1 MSRRMIDAPLPGD
14 EPEDHRSLFH
24 LDPGVVH
31 LNHGSFGACPIEILD
46 AQSELR
52 RRLERNAMQF
62 FLRDL
67 EGLLDGVRD
76 VLGAFLRARPEDLAF
91 VTNATTAVNT
101 VLRSIPFAP
110 GDELLTTDHA
120 YAACKN
126 AIDFVAERTGARV
139 VVAAIPV
146 PLSSEDE
153 AVDAIVS
160 AATSKTKIALVD
172 HVTSQTATVLPIQ
185 KIVAALDARGI
196 DTIVDGAHAPGMVPL
211 DLDATR
217 AAYTTGNCHKWLC
230 APKGSAYLHVR
241 KDRQAIVR
249 PLTIS
254 HGAKIQR
261 ADRSRYALEFDWP
274 GTWDPTPALVI
285 PACIAWLEKIWPGGI
300 EGLRV
305 RNRALALRARAALVE
320 RAGGRALVPESMI
333 GSIASVELAE
343 DLPGFGDPHLEVH
356 RVAQEIEVPVFV
368 WNSRRMLRISAQL
381 YNRWSDYEALLA
393 VLDAHGRRSPGRPT

>member
-1 MSRRMIDAPLPGD
+1 MSETPRPGD
-14 EPEDHRSLFH
+14 EPGDHRSLFH
-24 LDPGVVH
+24 LDPDVVH

-46 AQSELR
+46 AQRELQA
-52 RRLERNAMQF
+52 RLERNAMQF

-76 VLGAFLRARPEDLAF
+76 TLGAFLGAAPEGLAF
-91 VTNATTAVNT
+91 VTNATSAVNA
-101 VLRSIPFAP
+101 VLRSIPFSP

-139 VVAAIPV
+139 VVAEVPV
-146 PLSSEDE
+146 PLSGEDE

-160 AATSKTKIALVD
+160 RVTNRTKIALVD
-172 HVTSQTATVLPIQ
+172 HVTSQTATVMPIDR
-185 KIVAALDARGI
+185 IVAALDARGV

-211 DLDATR
+211 HLDATR

-230 APKGSAYLHVR
+230 APKGAAYLHVR
-241 KDRQAIVR
+241 ADRRDIVR

-254 HGAKIQR
+254 HGAKSQR
-261 ADRSRYALEFDWP
+261 TDRSRFKVEFDWP
-274 GTWDPTPALVI
+274 GTWDPSAVLSI
-285 PACIAWLEKIWPGGI
+285 PACIAWLDKTWPGGLVA
-300 EGLRV
+300 LRD

-320 RAGGRALVPESMI
+320 RVGGRELVPASMI

-356 RVAQEIEVPVFV
+356 RVAQHIEVPVFV
-368 WNSRRMLRISAQL
+368 WRGRRMLRVSAQL
-381 YNRWSDYEALLA
+381 YNRWPDYEALFQ
-393 VLDAHGRRSPGRPT
+393 VLEAHAAAGPARRT

>member
-1 MSRRMIDAPLPGD
+1 MSDTPLPGD
-14 EPEDHRSLFH
+14 EPGDHRSLFH

-31 LNHGSFGACPIEILD
+31 LNHGSFGACPIEILE

-67 EGLLDGVRD
+67 EGLLDDARAS
-76 VLGAFLRARPEDLAF
+76 LGAFLRAKPEDLAF

-139 VVAAIPV
+139 VVASVPV
-146 PLSSEDE
+146 PLSGEDE

-172 HVTSQTATVLPIQ
+172 HVTSQTATVLPIE

-241 KDRQAIVR
+241 ADRHALVR

-261 ADRSRYALEFDWP
+261 ADRSRFALEFDWP

-285 PACIAWLEKIWPGGI
+285 PACIAWLEKVWPGGI
-300 EGLRV
+300 EGLRA
-305 RNRALALRARAALVE
+305 RNRALALRARAALME
-320 RAGGRALVPESMI
+320 RSGGKALVPASMI

-356 RVAQEIEVPVFV
+356 RVAQHIEVPVFV
-368 WNSRRMLRISAQL
+368 WKSRRMLRVSAQL
-381 YNRWSDYEALLA
+381 YNRWSDYEALLT
-393 VLDAHGRRSPGRPT
+393 VLDAHAAHGRRPT